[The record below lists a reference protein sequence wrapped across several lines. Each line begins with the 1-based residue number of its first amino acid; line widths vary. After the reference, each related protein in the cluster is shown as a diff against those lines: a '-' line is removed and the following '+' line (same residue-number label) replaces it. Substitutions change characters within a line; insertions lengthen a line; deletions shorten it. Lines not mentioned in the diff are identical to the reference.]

1 MKTFDVFGIG
11 NPLVDLLVHVPD
23 QFLDAQGLVKNRM
36 YLVDYERQRKI
47 LSELE
52 KNNAEVLYTPGG
64 SCANS
69 MIGIAQLGGATV
81 FGGKIARDEYGRIY
95 KTRLAKAEV
104 VSSLGESEGAT
115 GSSLILVTDDASRT
129 MNTHLGISQSF
140 EFGDIS
146 RDLLKAVRILY
157 IEGYLWDTEAQKEA
171 ILRTIEK
178 AREYGVKISL
188 SLSDPFCVERHA
200 VEFNTLCRDCVEI
213 LFCNQEEAFGL
224 TGSAVSQDALQRL
237 HEQVETVAMTL
248 GSRGALIAHQGQVT
262 YVDPFSLPV
271 VDSTGAGDAFAA
283 GFLYGITQN
292 KSILESGRI
301 AAAMAA
307 LVISQLGPRFQG
319 DLRTRLHQL
328 LSSPGSL
335 E

>member
-11 NPLVDLLVHVPD
+11 NPLVDLLAHVPD

-36 YLVDYERQRKI
+36 YLVDLERQQKI
-47 LSELE
+47 LSELK
-52 KNNAEVLYTPGG
+52 KNDLEVLYTPGG

-69 MIGIAQLGGATV
+69 MIGMAQLGGATV
-81 FGGKIARDEYGRIY
+81 FGGKIARDEYGTIY
-95 KTRLAKAEV
+95 KTRLVKAEV
-104 VSSLGESEGAT
+104 VPSLGESEGAT

-129 MNTHLGISQSF
+129 MNTHLGISQNF
-140 EFGDIS
+140 QFRDIS
-146 RDLLKAVRILY
+146 RDLLKAVQILY
-157 IEGYLWDTEAQKEA
+157 IEGYLWDTDAQKEA
-171 ILRTIEK
+171 ILRTIDQ

-200 VEFNTLCRDCVEI
+200 VEFNKLCRDCVEL

-224 TGSAVSQDALQRL
+224 TGSAISQDALQRL
-237 HEQVETVAMTL
+237 NEHVETVAMTM
-248 GSRGALIAHQGQVT
+248 GSRGALIAHRGRIT

-328 LSSPGSL
+328 LSAQGSL
-335 E
+335 D